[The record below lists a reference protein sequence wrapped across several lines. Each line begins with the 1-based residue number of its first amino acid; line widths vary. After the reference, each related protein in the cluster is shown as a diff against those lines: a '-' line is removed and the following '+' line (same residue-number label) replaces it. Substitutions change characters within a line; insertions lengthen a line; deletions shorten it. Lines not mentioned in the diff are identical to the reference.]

1 MLASPSEVTFRPA
14 ARIDH
19 ILDEISRIWR
29 NAMSLK
35 SFATVALIL
44 VPSLAFAA
52 GGGGGTGASNAG
64 NGSPGGANGDASN
77 GNTPVDA
84 PGAYVDKGASSHA
97 GMSDKSGS
105 GAAKTMKRQDGEAHK
120 TP

>member
-1 MLASPSEVTFRPA
+1 MT
-14 ARIDH
+14 
-19 ILDEISRIWR
+19 
-29 NAMSLK
+29 LK

-44 VPSLAFAA
+44 IPSLAFAA
-52 GGGGGTGASNAG
+52 GGGGGTGGSNAG

-84 PGAYVDKGASSHA
+84 PGAYVDKGASSGV
-97 GMSDKSGS
+97 GMSNNPGS
-105 GAAKTMKRQDGEAHK
+105 ASKAMKHRNGEPQK

>member
-1 MLASPSEVTFRPA
+1 MK
-14 ARIDH
+14 
-19 ILDEISRIWR
+19 
-29 NAMSLK
+29 LK

-44 VPSLAFAA
+44 IPSLAFAA

-84 PGAYVDKGASSHA
+84 TGAYVDKGASYRA
-97 GMSDKSGS
+97 GMSDHSGS
-105 GAAKTMKRQDGEAHK
+105 GASKKMKRQNGESQK
-120 TP
+120 SP

>member
-1 MLASPSEVTFRPA
+1 MK
-14 ARIDH
+14 
-19 ILDEISRIWR
+19 
-29 NAMSLK
+29 LK

-44 VPSLAFAA
+44 IPSLAFA

-64 NGSPGGANGDASN
+64 NGNPGGANGDASN

-84 PGAYVDKGASSHA
+84 AGAYVDKGASYHA
-97 GMSDKSGS
+97 GKNGAPGS
-105 GAAKTMKRQDGEAHK
+105 MGAAKEMKRHNGEPQK

>member
-1 MLASPSEVTFRPA
+1 L
-14 ARIDH
+14 I
-19 ILDEISRIWR
+19 ISFDDISKIWR

-35 SFATVALIL
+35 SVATVALIL

-64 NGSPGGANGDASN
+64 NGNPGGANGDASN

-97 GMSDKSGS
+97 GMSNNSGS
-105 GAAKTMKRQDGEAHK
+105 GASKEMKRRNGEPQK

>member
-1 MLASPSEVTFRPA
+1 MK
-14 ARIDH
+14 
-19 ILDEISRIWR
+19 
-29 NAMSLK
+29 LK
-35 SFATVALIL
+35 SLATVALIL
-44 VPSLAFAA
+44 IPSLAFAA

-84 PGAYVDKGASSHA
+84 AGAYVDKGASYHA

-105 GAAKTMKRQDGEAHK
+105 GASKEMKRQNGEPQK